1 MFEFLVIALP
11 SLLLI
16 GFIFLIIY
24 ISRRTNTASHE
35 RTAKTKGKIG
45 ELVIHNLLSQLPDE
59 YKLLDDVVLK
69 TKRGTTQIDHIV
81 VSKYG
86 IFAIETKNY
95 YGDIYGD
102 DKRKEWTQI
111 IANDVTYW
119 NGKTYTYVTKNR
131 FYNPV
136 KQALIHMYEI
146 RATLGQ
152 PSLRVIPIVV
162 FLEGANLEKVETN
175 NLVIHDNELIDTIKR
190 HTAVCF
196 SDSAVDYIANLL
208 VERNIRGAVDDTTH
222 IRNIEAAKKQRYL
235 KIRKGICPQC
245 GGKLLRRKGKYGEF
259 YGCSNYPYCKFKQP
273 L

>member
-1 MFEFLVIALP
+1 MLDFLVIALP
-11 SLLLI
+11 SLLLV
-16 GFIFLIIY
+16 GFFFLILY
-24 ISRRTNTASHE
+24 SSRHTHTVRQES
-35 RTAKTKGKIG
+35 TAKTKGKIG
-45 ELVIHNLLSQLPDE
+45 ELAIHNLLTQLPDE

-95 YGDIYGD
+95 CGDIYGD
-102 DKRKEWTQI
+102 DKRKEWMQI

-119 NGKTYTYVTKNR
+119 NGRTYTYVTKNH

-136 KQALIHMYEI
+136 KQALVHMYEI

-175 NLVIHDNELIDTIKR
+175 NLVIHDKELIDAIKR
-190 HTAVCF
+190 HTDVCF
-196 SDSAVDYIANLL
+196 LESAVDYIAKFLS
-208 VERNIRGAVDDTTH
+208 ERNIRSTVDDTSHT
-222 IRNIEAAKKQRYL
+222 RNMAAAKEQRDL

-245 GGKLLRRKGKYGEF
+245 GGRLLRRKGKYGEF
-259 YGCSNYPYCKFKQP
+259 YGCSNYPYCRFKQP
-273 L
+273 I